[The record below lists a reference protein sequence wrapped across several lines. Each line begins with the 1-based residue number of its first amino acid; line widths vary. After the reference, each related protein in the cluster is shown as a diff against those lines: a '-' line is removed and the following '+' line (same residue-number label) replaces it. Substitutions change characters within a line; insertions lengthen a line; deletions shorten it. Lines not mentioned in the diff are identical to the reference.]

1 MKPEPQVVKEHN
13 RTCSSRTKRDG
24 KCRLQGKAAQEGLK
38 EEGGASEQ
46 MPRRLDLTLRVL
58 GS

>member
-38 EEGGASEQ
+38 EEGEPQSKCQG
-46 MPRRLDLTLRVL
+46 DWT
-58 GS
+58 